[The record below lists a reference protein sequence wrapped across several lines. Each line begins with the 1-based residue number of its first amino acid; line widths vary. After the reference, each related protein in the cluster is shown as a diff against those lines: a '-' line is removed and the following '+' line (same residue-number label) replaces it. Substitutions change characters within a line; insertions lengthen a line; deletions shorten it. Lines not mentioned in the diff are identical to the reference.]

1 MKVRAVGQQ
10 LIRSFC
16 IGLVIAIS
24 SIEPAEEIGVV
35 LFVAGDA
42 FYIQNGKRS
51 EIKKNMV
58 LKRQDQIETLKGK
71 VDLQVGSNSVIRI
84 SPYTKIQISEL
95 SSSAKENKS
104 TIDLVSGKVFAKV
117 DKSSKKENFVI
128 TSASYTAGV
137 RGTQFVIGEE
147 SEQIRASN
155 PDHEDS
161 NIPNGIFVK
170 EGEVD
175 VSTDS
180 NSTMSVHSDEEIVV
194 SPTGLLKQPLQ
205 AFMKDKMKI
214 IDGFRRMKDENY
226 KMLRDQILKNQ
237 ELLRNANT
245 KANQE

>member
-1 MKVRAVGQQ
+1 M
-10 LIRSFC
+10 
-16 IGLVIAIS
+16 AILP
-24 SIEPAEEIGVV
+24 IESAEEIAVV
-35 LFVAGDA
+35 LFVTGDA
-42 FYIQNGKRS
+42 FYVQNGKKS
-51 EIKKNMV
+51 EVKKNTI
-58 LKRQDQIETLKGK
+58 LKKQDQIETINGK
-71 VDLQVGSNSVIRI
+71 VDLQIGSNSVIRI

-104 TIDLVSGKVFAKV
+104 TIDLISGKVFAKV
-117 DKSSKKENFVI
+117 DKNSKKENFVI

-147 SEQIRASN
+147 SEQKRASN

-170 EGEVD
+170 EGEVG

-180 NSTMSVHSDEEIVV
+180 NNTTSVRSDEEIVF

-205 AFMKDKMKI
+205 DFMKEKMKI
-214 IDGFRRMKDENY
+214 MDEFRRMKEENY
-226 KMLRDQILKNQ
+226 KILRDQIFKNQ
-237 ELLRNANT
+237 ELLHNANT